1 MRDNWK
7 EIKLDDI
14 GNIVT
19 GSTPSTKIPSYWDG
33 LYPFYSPADFKGKVN
48 CSETERTLT
57 EEGLKT
63 GRILPVNSVLF
74 TCIGSI
80 GKMAI
85 NTEVGIS
92 NQQINSVLVNVL
104 NDFKFVYYL
113 LFHFKYRFKNFAPMT
128 TIQIINKTEF
138 GKFKFNLPPLPQ
150 QKKIAKILSTVDNV
164 IEKTENAIAKYQA
177 IKQGLMHDL
186 FTRGIDVNTG
196 KLRPTPQDAP
206 ALYKESVL
214 GLIPRE
220 WEEGFI
226 SEVVEENSPV
236 TYGIVQP
243 GEYSQKGVLL
253 IRGKDYIS
261 GWAQEAD
268 FFKVKKELHN
278 QFKRSTTVSGDIL
291 ICIVGATYGAVG
303 VVPGWIKEANITQT
317 TARIR
322 CNQKKFSPHF
332 IEYYLKSSFGKLMI
346 EKYVKGSAQPGLNLA
361 DVEKFITLYP
371 KNINEQNLIGEKI
384 RTLDK
389 KIQTEQQGLA
399 KYQQLKTGLMQDL
412 LTGRVEVGE

>member
-150 QKKIAKILSTVDNV
+150 QEKIAKILSTVDDV
-164 IEKTENAIAKYQA
+164 IEKTGSAIAKYQA

-196 KLRPTPQDAP
+196 KLRPIPQDAP
-206 ALYKESVL
+206 ELYKKSTL
-214 GLIPRE
+214 GLIPKD
-220 WEEGFI
+220 WE
-226 SEVVEENSPV
+226 VKKLEEFAVIN
-236 TYGIVQP
+236 Y
-243 GEYSQKGVLL
+243 
-253 IRGKDYIS
+253 GKDYKANPKGDDFPIYGTGGIMGWTSKVLNS
-261 GWAQEAD
+261 GPAVLTGRKGTINRPIYVEGDFWNVDTIFCINSNEFTNIKWFFFQMVSKDLTKLNEA
-268 FFKVKKELHN
+268 
-278 QFKRSTTVSGDIL
+278 T
-291 ICIVGATYGAVG
+291 G
-303 VVPGWIKEANITQT
+303 VPSVNSNALNNLE
-317 TARIR
+317 
-322 CNQKKFSPHF
+322 FS
-332 IEYYLKSSFGKLMI
+332 
-346 EKYVKGSAQPGLNLA
+346 
-361 DVEKFITLYP
+361 YP
-371 KNINEQNLIGEKI
+371 KKIEQDQITKRINLI
-384 RTLDK
+384 DD
-389 KIQTEQQGLA
+389 KIQTEQQTLA
-399 KYQQLKTGLMQDL
+399 KYQQLKAGLLQDL
-412 LTGRVEVGE
+412 LTGRVVVGE